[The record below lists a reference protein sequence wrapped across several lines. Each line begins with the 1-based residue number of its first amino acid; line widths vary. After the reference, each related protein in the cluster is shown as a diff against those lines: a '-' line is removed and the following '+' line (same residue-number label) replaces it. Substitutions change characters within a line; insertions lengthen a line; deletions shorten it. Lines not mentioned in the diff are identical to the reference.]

1 MFQFTTTTVINNNVE
16 GDGVRFSGKSGVLN
30 VKRHN
35 KFKKENVVAVYKRVA
50 SDPEMAEV
58 TLDLNSLEAGFYRIA
73 LYIRLSGNNNSY
85 YQPSRMNTI
94 PSMNQQ
100 QPQFVGLKGRPVSSL
115 EEARAAAIDF
125 DGSVFFFPDLAN
137 KRIYTKQINLDGTAS
152 MNMYEYKEVPTEA
165 FNSSNF
171 VTRQEFDETL
181 NDIKGALNMIAQQ
194 TQQQPKVE
202 EQPKQQINF

>member
-1 MFQFTTTTVINNNVE
+1 MNLYQ
-16 GDGVRFSGKSGVLN
+16 
-30 VKRHN
+30 
-35 KFKKENVVAVYKRVA
+35 
-50 SDPEMAEV
+50 
-58 TLDLNSLEAGFYRIA
+58 GF
-73 LYIRLSGNNNSY
+73 GNNQSY
-85 YQPSRMNTI
+85 YQPQRTNTI
-94 PSMNQQ
+94 IPPSQ
-100 QPQFVGLKGRPVSSL
+100 QPQPAFIGLKGRPVSSL

-181 NDIKGALNMIAQQ
+181 NDIKGALNMIVQQ
-194 TQQQPKVE
+194 IQQQPKVE

>member
-1 MFQFTTTTVINNNVE
+1 MNLYQ
-16 GDGVRFSGKSGVLN
+16 
-30 VKRHN
+30 
-35 KFKKENVVAVYKRVA
+35 
-50 SDPEMAEV
+50 
-58 TLDLNSLEAGFYRIA
+58 GF
-73 LYIRLSGNNNSY
+73 GNNQSY
-85 YQPSRMNTI
+85 YQPQRTNTVI
-94 PSMNQQ
+94 PPSQQ
-100 QPQFVGLKGRPVSSL
+100 SQPAFIGLKGRPVSSL

-194 TQQQPKVE
+194 TQQQKQQPKVE

>member
-1 MFQFTTTTVINNNVE
+1 MNLYQ
-16 GDGVRFSGKSGVLN
+16 
-30 VKRHN
+30 
-35 KFKKENVVAVYKRVA
+35 
-50 SDPEMAEV
+50 
-58 TLDLNSLEAGFYRIA
+58 GF
-73 LYIRLSGNNNSY
+73 GNNQSY
-85 YQPSRMNTI
+85 YQPQRANTI
-94 PSMNQQ
+94 IPPSQQ
-100 QPQFVGLKGRPVSSL
+100 SQPAFIGLKGRPVSSL

-194 TQQQPKVE
+194 TQQQKQQPKVE

>member
-1 MFQFTTTTVINNNVE
+1 MNLYQ
-16 GDGVRFSGKSGVLN
+16 
-30 VKRHN
+30 
-35 KFKKENVVAVYKRVA
+35 
-50 SDPEMAEV
+50 
-58 TLDLNSLEAGFYRIA
+58 GF
-73 LYIRLSGNNNSY
+73 GNNQSY
-85 YQPSRMNTI
+85 YQPQRTNTI
-94 PSMNQQ
+94 IPPSQ
-100 QPQFVGLKGRPVSSL
+100 QPQPAFIGLKGRPVSSL

-194 TQQQPKVE
+194 TQQQK
-202 EQPKQQINF
+202 

>member
-1 MFQFTTTTVINNNVE
+1 MNLYQ
-16 GDGVRFSGKSGVLN
+16 
-30 VKRHN
+30 
-35 KFKKENVVAVYKRVA
+35 
-50 SDPEMAEV
+50 
-58 TLDLNSLEAGFYRIA
+58 GF
-73 LYIRLSGNNNSY
+73 GNNQSY
-85 YQPSRMNTI
+85 YQPQRTNTMI
-94 PSMNQQ
+94 PPSQ
-100 QPQFVGLKGRPVSSL
+100 QPQPAFIGLKGRPVSSL

>member
-1 MFQFTTTTVINNNVE
+1 MNLYQ
-16 GDGVRFSGKSGVLN
+16 
-30 VKRHN
+30 
-35 KFKKENVVAVYKRVA
+35 
-50 SDPEMAEV
+50 
-58 TLDLNSLEAGFYRIA
+58 GF
-73 LYIRLSGNNNSY
+73 GNNQSY
-85 YQPSRMNTI
+85 YQPQRTNTI
-94 PSMNQQ
+94 LPPSQ
-100 QPQFVGLKGRPVSSL
+100 QPQPAFIGLKGRPVSSL

-194 TQQQPKVE
+194 TQQQKQQPKVE
-202 EQPKQQINF
+202 EQSKPQINF

>member
-1 MFQFTTTTVINNNVE
+1 MNLYQ
-16 GDGVRFSGKSGVLN
+16 
-30 VKRHN
+30 
-35 KFKKENVVAVYKRVA
+35 
-50 SDPEMAEV
+50 
-58 TLDLNSLEAGFYRIA
+58 GF
-73 LYIRLSGNNNSY
+73 GNNQSY
-85 YQPSRMNTI
+85 YQPQRTNTI
-94 PSMNQQ
+94 IPPSQ
-100 QPQFVGLKGRPVSSL
+100 QPQPAFIGLRGRPVSSL

>member
-1 MFQFTTTTVINNNVE
+1 MNLYQ
-16 GDGVRFSGKSGVLN
+16 
-30 VKRHN
+30 
-35 KFKKENVVAVYKRVA
+35 
-50 SDPEMAEV
+50 
-58 TLDLNSLEAGFYRIA
+58 GF
-73 LYIRLSGNNNSY
+73 GNNQSY
-85 YQPSRMNTI
+85 YQPQRTNTVAPPI
-94 PSMNQQ
+94 Q
-100 QPQFVGLKGRPVSSL
+100 QPQAFIGLKGRPVSSL

-194 TQQQPKVE
+194 TQQQIQQPKSE
-202 EQPKQQINF
+202 EQPKPQINF

>member
-1 MFQFTTTTVINNNVE
+1 MNLYQ
-16 GDGVRFSGKSGVLN
+16 
-30 VKRHN
+30 
-35 KFKKENVVAVYKRVA
+35 
-50 SDPEMAEV
+50 
-58 TLDLNSLEAGFYRIA
+58 GF
-73 LYIRLSGNNNSY
+73 GNNQSY
-85 YQPSRMNTI
+85 YQPQRTNTI
-94 PSMNQQ
+94 IPPSQ
-100 QPQFVGLKGRPVSSL
+100 QPQPAFIGLKGRPVSSL

-165 FNSSNF
+165 LNSSNF

>member
-1 MFQFTTTTVINNNVE
+1 MNLYQ
-16 GDGVRFSGKSGVLN
+16 
-30 VKRHN
+30 
-35 KFKKENVVAVYKRVA
+35 
-50 SDPEMAEV
+50 
-58 TLDLNSLEAGFYRIA
+58 GF
-73 LYIRLSGNNNSY
+73 GNNQSY
-85 YQPSRMNTI
+85 YQPQRTNTI
-94 PSMNQQ
+94 IPPSQ
-100 QPQFVGLKGRPVSSL
+100 QPQPAFIGLKGRPVSSL

-194 TQQQPKVE
+194 TQQQKPQPKVE

>member
-1 MFQFTTTTVINNNVE
+1 MNLYQ
-16 GDGVRFSGKSGVLN
+16 
-30 VKRHN
+30 
-35 KFKKENVVAVYKRVA
+35 
-50 SDPEMAEV
+50 
-58 TLDLNSLEAGFYRIA
+58 GF
-73 LYIRLSGNNNSY
+73 GNNQSY
-85 YQPSRMNTI
+85 YQPQRANTMI
-94 PSMNQQ
+94 PPSQQQ
-100 QPQFVGLKGRPVSSL
+100 QPAFIGLKGRPVSSL

-194 TQQQPKVE
+194 TQQQKQQPKVE

>member
-1 MFQFTTTTVINNNVE
+1 MNLYQ
-16 GDGVRFSGKSGVLN
+16 
-30 VKRHN
+30 
-35 KFKKENVVAVYKRVA
+35 
-50 SDPEMAEV
+50 
-58 TLDLNSLEAGFYRIA
+58 GF
-73 LYIRLSGNNNSY
+73 GNNQSY
-85 YQPSRMNTI
+85 YQPQRTNTI
-94 PSMNQQ
+94 IPPSQ
-100 QPQFVGLKGRPVSSL
+100 QPQPAFIGLKGRPVSSL

-194 TQQQPKVE
+194 TQQQKQQPKVE
-202 EQPKQQINF
+202 EQHKQQINF

>member
-1 MFQFTTTTVINNNVE
+1 MNLYQ
-16 GDGVRFSGKSGVLN
+16 
-30 VKRHN
+30 
-35 KFKKENVVAVYKRVA
+35 
-50 SDPEMAEV
+50 
-58 TLDLNSLEAGFYRIA
+58 GF
-73 LYIRLSGNNNSY
+73 GNNQSY
-85 YQPSRMNTI
+85 YQPQRTNTI
-94 PSMNQQ
+94 IPPSQ
-100 QPQFVGLKGRPVSSL
+100 QPQPAFIGLKGRPVSSL

-194 TQQQPKVE
+194 TQQQLKVE

>member
-1 MFQFTTTTVINNNVE
+1 MNLYQ
-16 GDGVRFSGKSGVLN
+16 
-30 VKRHN
+30 
-35 KFKKENVVAVYKRVA
+35 
-50 SDPEMAEV
+50 
-58 TLDLNSLEAGFYRIA
+58 GF
-73 LYIRLSGNNNSY
+73 GNNQSY
-85 YQPSRMNTI
+85 YQPQRTNTI
-94 PSMNQQ
+94 APPIQ
-100 QPQFVGLKGRPVSSL
+100 QPQAFIGLKGRPVSSL

-194 TQQQPKVE
+194 TQQQIQQSKPE
-202 EQPKQQINF
+202 EQQPKPQINF

>member
-1 MFQFTTTTVINNNVE
+1 MNLYQGF
-16 GDGVRFSGKSGVLN
+16 GKN
-30 VKRHN
+30 Q
-35 KFKKENVVAVYKRVA
+35 
-50 SDPEMAEV
+50 
-58 TLDLNSLEAGFYRIA
+58 
-73 LYIRLSGNNNSY
+73 SY
-85 YQPSRMNTI
+85 YQPQRTNTI
-94 PSMNQQ
+94 IPPSQ
-100 QPQFVGLKGRPVSSL
+100 QPQPAFIGLKGRPVSSL

-194 TQQQPKVE
+194 TQQQKQQPKVE

>member
-1 MFQFTTTTVINNNVE
+1 MNLYQ
-16 GDGVRFSGKSGVLN
+16 
-30 VKRHN
+30 
-35 KFKKENVVAVYKRVA
+35 
-50 SDPEMAEV
+50 
-58 TLDLNSLEAGFYRIA
+58 GF
-73 LYIRLSGNNNSY
+73 GNNQSY
-85 YQPSRMNTI
+85 YQPQRTNTI
-94 PSMNQQ
+94 LPPAQQ
-100 QPQFVGLKGRPVSSL
+100 QQAFVGLKGRPVSSL

-171 VTRQEFDETL
+171 VTRQEFNETL

-194 TQQQPKVE
+194 TQQQKPQPKVE

>member
-1 MFQFTTTTVINNNVE
+1 MNLYQ
-16 GDGVRFSGKSGVLN
+16 
-30 VKRHN
+30 
-35 KFKKENVVAVYKRVA
+35 
-50 SDPEMAEV
+50 
-58 TLDLNSLEAGFYRIA
+58 GF
-73 LYIRLSGNNNSY
+73 GNNQSY
-85 YQPSRMNTI
+85 YQPQRTNTI
-94 PSMNQQ
+94 IPPSQQ
-100 QPQFVGLKGRPVSSL
+100 SQPAFIGLKGRPVSSL

>member
-1 MFQFTTTTVINNNVE
+1 MNLYQ
-16 GDGVRFSGKSGVLN
+16 
-30 VKRHN
+30 
-35 KFKKENVVAVYKRVA
+35 
-50 SDPEMAEV
+50 
-58 TLDLNSLEAGFYRIA
+58 GF
-73 LYIRLSGNNNSY
+73 GNNQSY
-85 YQPSRMNTI
+85 YQPQRTNTI
-94 PSMNQQ
+94 LPPSQ
-100 QPQFVGLKGRPVSSL
+100 QPQPAFIGLKGRPVSSL

-194 TQQQPKVE
+194 TQQQKQQPKVE
-202 EQPKQQINF
+202 EQQPKQQINF

>member
-1 MFQFTTTTVINNNVE
+1 MNLYQ
-16 GDGVRFSGKSGVLN
+16 
-30 VKRHN
+30 
-35 KFKKENVVAVYKRVA
+35 
-50 SDPEMAEV
+50 
-58 TLDLNSLEAGFYRIA
+58 GF
-73 LYIRLSGNNNSY
+73 GNNQSY
-85 YQPSRMNTI
+85 YQPQRTNTI
-94 PSMNQQ
+94 LPPSQ
-100 QPQFVGLKGRPVSSL
+100 QPQPAFIELKGRPVSSL

-194 TQQQPKVE
+194 TQQQKQQPKVE

>member
-1 MFQFTTTTVINNNVE
+1 MNLYQ
-16 GDGVRFSGKSGVLN
+16 
-30 VKRHN
+30 
-35 KFKKENVVAVYKRVA
+35 
-50 SDPEMAEV
+50 
-58 TLDLNSLEAGFYRIA
+58 GF
-73 LYIRLSGNNNSY
+73 GNNQSY
-85 YQPSRMNTI
+85 YQPQRTNTI
-94 PSMNQQ
+94 MPPSQQ
-100 QPQFVGLKGRPVSSL
+100 SQPPFIGLKGRPVSSL

-194 TQQQPKVE
+194 TQQQKQQPKVE

>member
-1 MFQFTTTTVINNNVE
+1 MNLYQ
-16 GDGVRFSGKSGVLN
+16 
-30 VKRHN
+30 
-35 KFKKENVVAVYKRVA
+35 
-50 SDPEMAEV
+50 
-58 TLDLNSLEAGFYRIA
+58 GF
-73 LYIRLSGNNNSY
+73 GNNQSY
-85 YQPSRMNTI
+85 YQPQRTNTI
-94 PSMNQQ
+94 IPPSQ
-100 QPQFVGLKGRPVSSL
+100 QPQPAFIGLKGRPVSSL

-194 TQQQPKVE
+194 TQQQSKVE

>member
-1 MFQFTTTTVINNNVE
+1 MNLYQ
-16 GDGVRFSGKSGVLN
+16 
-30 VKRHN
+30 
-35 KFKKENVVAVYKRVA
+35 
-50 SDPEMAEV
+50 
-58 TLDLNSLEAGFYRIA
+58 GF
-73 LYIRLSGNNNSY
+73 GNNQSY
-85 YQPSRMNTI
+85 YQPQRANTI
-94 PSMNQQ
+94 IPPSQQ
-100 QPQFVGLKGRPVSSL
+100 SQPAFIGLKGRPVSSL

-194 TQQQPKVE
+194 TQQQSKVE

>member
-1 MFQFTTTTVINNNVE
+1 MNLYQ
-16 GDGVRFSGKSGVLN
+16 
-30 VKRHN
+30 
-35 KFKKENVVAVYKRVA
+35 
-50 SDPEMAEV
+50 
-58 TLDLNSLEAGFYRIA
+58 GF
-73 LYIRLSGNNNSY
+73 GNNQSY
-85 YQPSRMNTI
+85 YQPQRTNTI
-94 PSMNQQ
+94 IPSSQQQ
-100 QPQFVGLKGRPVSSL
+100 QPAFIGLKGRPVSSL

-194 TQQQPKVE
+194 TQQQKQQPKVE

>member
-1 MFQFTTTTVINNNVE
+1 MNLYQ
-16 GDGVRFSGKSGVLN
+16 
-30 VKRHN
+30 
-35 KFKKENVVAVYKRVA
+35 
-50 SDPEMAEV
+50 
-58 TLDLNSLEAGFYRIA
+58 GF
-73 LYIRLSGNNNSY
+73 GNNQSY
-85 YQPSRMNTI
+85 YQPQRTNTI
-94 PSMNQQ
+94 IPPSQ
-100 QPQFVGLKGRPVSSL
+100 QPQPAFIGLKGRPVSSL

-194 TQQQPKVE
+194 TQQQKQQSKAE
-202 EQPKQQINF
+202 EQSKPQINF

>member
-1 MFQFTTTTVINNNVE
+1 MNLYQ
-16 GDGVRFSGKSGVLN
+16 
-30 VKRHN
+30 
-35 KFKKENVVAVYKRVA
+35 
-50 SDPEMAEV
+50 
-58 TLDLNSLEAGFYRIA
+58 GF
-73 LYIRLSGNNNSY
+73 GNNQSY
-85 YQPSRMNTI
+85 YQPQRTNTMV
-94 PSMNQQ
+94 PPVQQ
-100 QPQFVGLKGRPVSSL
+100 QQAFIGLKGRPVSSL

-194 TQQQPKVE
+194 TQQQIQQPKPE
-202 EQPKQQINF
+202 EQQPKSQINF

>member
-1 MFQFTTTTVINNNVE
+1 MNLYQ
-16 GDGVRFSGKSGVLN
+16 
-30 VKRHN
+30 
-35 KFKKENVVAVYKRVA
+35 
-50 SDPEMAEV
+50 
-58 TLDLNSLEAGFYRIA
+58 GF
-73 LYIRLSGNNNSY
+73 GNNQSY
-85 YQPSRMNTI
+85 YQPQRTNTI
-94 PSMNQQ
+94 IPPSQQQ
-100 QPQFVGLKGRPVSSL
+100 QPAFIGLKGRPVSSL

-194 TQQQPKVE
+194 TQQVQQSNQV
-202 EQPKQQINF
+202 EQPKAQQINF